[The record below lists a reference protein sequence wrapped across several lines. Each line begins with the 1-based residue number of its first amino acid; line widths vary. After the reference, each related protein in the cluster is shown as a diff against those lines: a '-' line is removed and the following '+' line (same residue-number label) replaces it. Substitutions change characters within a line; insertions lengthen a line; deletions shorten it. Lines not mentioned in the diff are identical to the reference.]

1 MADWRRL
8 VRRHLSGL
16 GLDSAEREAV
26 HTELSEHLQEAYEA
40 LLREGLP
47 KHEATK
53 RALTLAGDWQDLQ
66 RKILMAKKGRDF
78 MQKRLHQLWIPG
90 FLTMTLSTVF
100 LMALQKQGFQP
111 HMVSWSGPGNVL
123 FCIPWLMSLPVFGA
137 IGAYLSSRAGGSRGT
152 VLLAS
157 VFPAPALTSAFLLMF
172 PIDLIVEWT
181 IGRQVDF
188 SIVAT
193 GILRDGIGWI
203 LVPGAAL
210 LAGGLLAQFL
220 LSRRLGS
227 RSVVGN

>member
-1 MADWRRL
+1 
-8 VRRHLSGL
+8 
-16 GLDSAEREAV
+16 
-26 HTELSEHLQEAYEA
+26 
-40 LLREGLP
+40 
-47 KHEATK
+47 
-53 RALTLAGDWQDLQ
+53 
-66 RKILMAKKGRDF
+66 

-157 VFPAPALTSAFLLMF
+157 GFPAPALTAAFLLMF
-172 PIDLIVEWT
+172 PIDLIVEWI

-193 GILRDGIGWI
+193 AILRDGIGWI

-210 LAGGLLAQFL
+210 LAGGLLTQFL

>member
-1 MADWRRL
+1 MPDWQKL
-8 VRRHLSGL
+8 VSHRLSGL
-16 GLDSAEREAV
+16 ALDAAEKEEV
-26 HTELSEHLQEAYEA
+26 HAELAAHLEEFYESLRTKGLSEQAA
-40 LLREGLP
+40 IQQTQAQVANWPDLR
-47 KHEATK
+47 
-53 RALTLAGDWQDLQ
+53 
-66 RKILMAKKGRDF
+66 RKILIAKKGRDF
-78 MQKRLHQLWIPG
+78 MKKRLHQLWIPG
-90 FLTMTLSTVF
+90 FLAFILSTVF

-111 HMVSWSGPGNVL
+111 RMASWSGPGNVL

-172 PIDLIVEWT
+172 PIDLIVKWI

-193 GILRDGIGWI
+193 AILRDGIGWI

-227 RSVVGN
+227 RSVTGN